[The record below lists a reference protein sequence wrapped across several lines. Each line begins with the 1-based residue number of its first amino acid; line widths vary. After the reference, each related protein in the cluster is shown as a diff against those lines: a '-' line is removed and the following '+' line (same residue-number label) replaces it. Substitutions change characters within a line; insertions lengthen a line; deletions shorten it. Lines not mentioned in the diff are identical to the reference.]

1 VRAFAYSPIQNLLI
15 RTVIPVGKETSPKMN
30 LKLVF
35 AAAIVIASLAW
46 SSVARARALPTEV
59 IGIFPPDVAEF
70 AFADLQQARSLPWFP
85 QLQKKVL
92 PDQLR
97 QFELFLASPGM
108 DRDSRVEELV
118 WALVPG
124 SSASQPPQG
133 VTGSQETVIVALGQF
148 SLESAAGYFKTRKR
162 TVVNVRDRFLYPLNG
177 GSGVGGTLVWF
188 VNSTVAVLG
197 ERKELE
203 RVIGISDN
211 EEPSLLS
218 NRILA
223 ALISQANP
231 HSVIWGLLNASRAN
245 LEMQAI
251 LPGLAGFS
259 ESQQLFSKVRA
270 FTLEIDADRGTQ
282 STFEAICASPDD
294 ANMFATLLQAAL
306 LYQASSVGQPNH
318 DMTALLSQAKVAVS
332 TDRLDVTMALTNNQ
346 VVDLLETNGLST
358 H

>member
-1 VRAFAYSPIQNLLI
+1 M
-15 RTVIPVGKETSPKMN
+15 GKSKMN

-35 AAAIVIASLAW
+35 VAVIVLVSFACA
-46 SSVARARALPTEV
+46 SVACAGSLPSEV

-70 AFADLQQARSLPWFP
+70 AVADLQRAHSLPWFP

-108 DRDSRVEELV
+108 DRDSRVERLA

-148 SLESAAGYFKTRKR
+148 SPESTAAYFKARKR
-162 TVVNVRDRFLYPLNG
+162 TVVSVRDHFLYPLNG
-177 GSGVGGTLVWF
+177 GSGDGGTLVWL
-188 VNSTVAVLG
+188 VGSTVAVLG

-203 RVIGISDN
+203 RVIGINDN
-211 EEPSLLS
+211 EEPNLLS
-218 NRILA
+218 NRSLA

-231 HSVIWGLLNASRAN
+231 HSVIWGVLNSSRAN

-259 ESQQLFSKVRA
+259 QSQQLFSKVHA
-270 FTLEIDADRGTQ
+270 FTLEIDADQGTQ
-282 STFEAICASPDD
+282 STFQAICASPDD

-306 LYQASSVGQPNH
+306 LYQASRADQPNQ
-318 DMTALLSQAKVAVS
+318 DMTALLSQAKVAAS
-332 TDRLDVTMALTNNQ
+332 TDRLDVTLALTDDQ
-346 VVDLLETNGLST
+346 VVDLLQRNGLSS

>member
-1 VRAFAYSPIQNLLI
+1 MNLRLLI
-15 RTVIPVGKETSPKMN
+15 VV
-30 LKLVF
+30 
-35 AAAIVIASLAW
+35 AIVLASFA
-46 SSVARARALPTEV
+46 SSAVARAGALPTEV

-70 AFADLQQARSLPWFP
+70 AFADLQQARSLAWFP

-108 DRDSRVEELV
+108 DRDSRVEQLV

-124 SSASQPPQG
+124 SPAAQTPQNG
-133 VTGSQETVIVALGQF
+133 TGSQETVIVALGQF
-148 SLESAAGYFKTRKR
+148 SPESAAAYFKARNR
-162 TVVNVRDRFLYPLNG
+162 AVVNVRDHSLYPLNG

-203 RVIGISDN
+203 RVIGINDN
-211 EEPSLLS
+211 EEPNLLS
-218 NRILA
+218 NPSLA

-231 HSVIWGLLNASRAN
+231 HSVIWGVLNSSRAN

-270 FTLEIDADRGTQ
+270 FTLEIDADSETR

-294 ANMFATLLQAAL
+294 ANMFAALLQAAV
-306 LYQASSVGQPNH
+306 LYQGSRADQPNQE
-318 DMTALLSQAKVAVS
+318 MTALLSQAKIGAS
-332 TDRLDVTMALTNNQ
+332 TDRLDVTLALTNDQ
-346 VVDLLETNGLST
+346 VVDLLQRNGLSS